1 MWGAIIGD
9 LAGSIY
15 EFDQIKEVKSIKTNK
30 IIPDKG
36 FFSDDTILTIAI
48 AEAIQT
54 DHDYESHLR
63 KYGNLYKDYKP
74 DYKPYFKTSF
84 SPSFIKWCNSNEIG
98 TSIGNG
104 AMMRISPIGFLFNN
118 EKDVKEN
125 ARLATIPSH
134 NSKEAIVYSTLTALI
149 IFYARNNIPKD
160 EILKKLNIKLKYKPF
175 GKFNS
180 TCSQTFDNCI
190 YAVFN
195 SNSFEESI
203 YKVLSYGGDTDTNAC
218 IVGSMAEA
226 IYGVDSKLIEK
237 AKKYIPKDFIKILDR
252 EYKNTEEYN
261 KESQFDFLK

>member
-15 EFDQIKEVKSIKTNK
+15 EYEQINQIKSVKTDE
-30 IIPDKG
+30 IIPDKA

-48 AEAIQT
+48 LEAIQT
-54 DHDYESHLR
+54 DKDYERCLK

-74 DYKPYFKTSF
+74 NHKPYFKTSF
-84 SPSFIKWCNSNEIG
+84 SPGFIKWCNLNEMG

-104 AMMRISPIGFLFNN
+104 ALMRISPIGFLFDN
-118 EKDVKEN
+118 ESDVKEN
-125 ARLATIPSH
+125 AKLATIPSH
-134 NSKEAIVYSTLTALI
+134 NSKEAIVYSTLIALI

-160 EILKKLNIKLKYKPF
+160 EILKKLNINLKYKPF
-175 GKFNS
+175 EKFNS

-190 YAVFN
+190 FAAFN

-203 YKVLSYGGDTDTNAC
+203 YNVLSYGGDTDTNAC

-226 IYGVDSKLIEK
+226 LYGIDPKLIKK
-237 AKKYIPKDFIKILDR
+237 AKEYIPNNFIEILDNA
-252 EYKNTEEYN
+252 YKNKDDVER
-261 KESQFDFLK
+261 